1 MAAGEE
7 ADEGIM
13 RSRPA
18 AACWLSKASRWH
30 IEGIGGIRGSWSAA
44 SKGSGEIVL
53 LKTEDSIGLGRK
65 KGKRWW
71 SPVRLGSEHREVGPQ
86 VRAVAMESP

>member
-18 AACWLSKASRWH
+18 AACWLSKASRWR
-30 IEGIGGIRGSWSAA
+30 IEGIGGHQRQLECSLQGKWGDST
-44 SKGSGEIVL
+44 
-53 LKTEDSIGLGRK
+53 TEDRGQYRSGQ
-65 KGKRWW
+65 
-71 SPVRLGSEHREVGPQ
+71 EEREKVVEP
-86 VRAVAMESP
+86 SLSWI